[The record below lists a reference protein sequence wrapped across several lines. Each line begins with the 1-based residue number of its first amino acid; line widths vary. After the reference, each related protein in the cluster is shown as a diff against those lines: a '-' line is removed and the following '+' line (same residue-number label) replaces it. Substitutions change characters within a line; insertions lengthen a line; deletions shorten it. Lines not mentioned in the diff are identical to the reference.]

1 MKRVVEKSET
11 LLFIPSG
18 VLRLPLRLIPDAV
31 HTAVLARLGNHLL
44 RGQVIATRLKE
55 LDGKSLCI
63 HITDASSRFY
73 FQIQGECLQ
82 PARRKHTDVT
92 IRGRLNDFRL
102 LATRREDPDTLFF
115 NRRLCIE
122 GDTDT
127 GVHIKNLLD
136 ALEFDWEAHF
146 RSLFGDGIVST
157 LLPAVFSR
165 RR

>member
-1 MKRVVEKSET
+1 M
-11 LLFIPSG
+11 FIPSE

-44 RGQVIATRLKE
+44 RGQAIAARLKE

-63 HITDASSRFY
+63 HITDASSHFY
-73 FQIQGECLQ
+73 FQIQGERLR
-82 PARRKHTDVT
+82 PAGHRRADVT
-92 IRGRLNDFRL
+92 IHGRLNDFLL

-115 NRRLCIE
+115 NRRLCLE
-122 GDTDT
+122 GDTDI

-146 RSLFGDGIVST
+146 QSLLGDGIASK
-157 LLPAVFSR
+157 LLPSVFPR